1 MRNIPERQGIRGS
14 AMNEVKG
21 LARRRLLG
29 SKLNWGPFF
38 PSIGDFGRCRPYCP
52 IPVCRGSFRA
62 KTTSAQGY
70 RRDPNFLGPD
80 ATLARGKIPLPIAP
94 ILASRFEP
102 DHRGNKHLLLKQFQ
116 RMLRRLRSISQISEN
131 SLFSRK
137 TWRLL
142 YQRATIAVGIANILG
157 GNCGGFKIRHEGDPQ
172 AAPSRREDLGP
183 AHDLSQGSS
192 RERLQLVCSGTVTLL
207 KSVIFGFVK

>member
-29 SKLNWGPFF
+29 SKLNWGPFS
-38 PSIGDFGRCRPYCP
+38 PSTGDFGRCRPYCS
-52 IPVCRGSFRA
+52 ISACRGSFRA

-70 RRDPNFLGPD
+70 RRDPNFSGPD
-80 ATLARGKIPLPIAP
+80 ATMVRGKIPLPIAP
-94 ILASRFEP
+94 ILAPRFEP

-116 RMLRRLRSISQISEN
+116 RMLRRLRSLSRISEFN
-131 SLFSRK
+131 LFSRQ

-142 YQRATIAVGIANILG
+142 YHRATTAIGIANIPEG
-157 GNCGGFKIRHEGDPQ
+157 DCGAFKIRHEDAPQ
-172 AAPSRREDLGP
+172 AAPSRKEDLG
-183 AHDLSQGSS
+183 AVDELSQESS
-192 RERLQLVCSGTVTLL
+192 
-207 KSVIFGFVK
+207 